1 MRWLRLSIIVVILA
15 LTSGCGSLSRIE
27 LAQDGIAGLHSI
39 DVVMPPEP
47 QGYVVFMEN
56 HPGAAVGGVI
66 GGVIMAADQISKE
79 NRVKQALQ
87 GQNISV
93 SRTIADALVQRLKA
107 TGYRVRLVEAP
118 LDQQVVSGVRVS
130 TIESDADAL
139 LVVAPRTI
147 GFVTAGALVPYEP
160 TVTAEVTL
168 LARDRTTVLYRG
180 LHSAGRRPALGEWR
194 NVSTGRTFENVDS
207 LVANPGGTAAA
218 LTEAGTAVARAMAD
232 DIRLNAAPPAAVAAR
247 RTGRG

>member
-1 MRWLRLSIIVVILA
+1 MRWLRLSGLVVLLA
-15 LTSGCGSLSRIE
+15 LTAGCASMTRVE
-27 LAQDGIAGLHSI
+27 LAQDGIASLHSI

-47 QGYVVFMEN
+47 PDYTVAMEN

-66 GGVIMAADQISKE
+66 GGIIWGADQSAKT
-79 NRVKQALQ
+79 NRVKLALQ
-87 GQNISV
+87 GQHISV
-93 SRTIADALVQRLKA
+93 SRTIADALIQRLRA

-118 LDQQVVSGVRVS
+118 LDRQLVSSVNV
-130 TIESDADAL
+130 TAIDSDADAL

-147 GFVTAGALVPYEP
+147 GFVTANAFAAYEP

-168 LARDRTTVLYRG
+168 LGRDRTTVLYRG
-180 LHSAGRRPALGEWR
+180 LHSAGRQPALGEWR

-207 LVANPGGTAAA
+207 LVANPGTTAAA

-232 DIRLNAAPPAAVAAR
+232 DIRLSAAPPAVAAR

>member
-1 MRWLRLSIIVVILA
+1 M
-15 LTSGCGSLSRIE
+15 SRIE
-27 LAQDGIAGLHSI
+27 LAQDGIVGLHSI

-47 QGYVVFMEN
+47 QEYVVFMEN

-66 GGVIMAADQISKE
+66 GGVIMAADQTAKT

-87 GQNISV
+87 GQHISV
-93 SRTIADALVQRLKA
+93 SRTIADALIQRLRA

-118 LDQQVVSGVRVS
+118 LDRQLVSSVNV
-130 TIESDADAL
+130 TAIDSDADAL

-147 GFVTAGALVPYEP
+147 GFVTANAFAAYEP

-168 LARDRTTVLYRG
+168 LGHDRTTVLYRG
-180 LHSAGRRPALGEWR
+180 LHSAGRQPALGEWR
-194 NVSTGRTFENVDS
+194 NVSTGRSFENVDS

-232 DIRLNAAPPAAVAAR
+232 DIRLSAPSPAVAAR